1 MFFSNCLGE
10 RGTVEDDRV
19 CFKLPIIRMPLH
31 FYALLTMDD
40 GVPFDM
46 LVRRSFSLV
55 RRKLWSSLVE

>member
-40 GVPFDM
+40 GVSFDM
-46 LVRRSFSLV
+46 LVRRSFFLV
-55 RRKLWSSLVE
+55 RRKLWSLVE